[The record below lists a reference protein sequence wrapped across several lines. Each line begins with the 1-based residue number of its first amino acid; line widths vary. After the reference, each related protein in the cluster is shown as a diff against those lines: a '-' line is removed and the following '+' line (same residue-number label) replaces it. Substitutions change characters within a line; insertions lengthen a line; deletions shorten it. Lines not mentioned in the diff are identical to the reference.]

1 MSTNKRKSDASTSN
15 AKKKARGGVDHEYA
29 KTLVTD
35 ILANRYVLPED
46 DDTIQ
51 QHLINLASYTR
62 SLEQNVN
69 VLLPQ
74 KKSKKELEAAAEKLA
89 DACNSGIRKQMQ
101 VRRYIQTF
109 FFPTRF
115 FFYAFRNI

>member
-1 MSTNKRKSDASTSN
+1 MSENVGITKKRKTDASTSN
-15 AKKKARGGVDHEYA
+15 AKKKARGGVTDHEYA

-46 DDTIQ
+46 DDTIK

-62 SLEQNVN
+62 SLEQIV
-69 VLLPQ
+69 P
-74 KKSKKELEAAAEKLA
+74 KEKSKHELEAAAEKLA

-101 VRRYIQTF
+101 VRC
-109 FFPTRF
+109 
-115 FFYAFRNI
+115 